1 MLSSLY
7 FRRCMVV
14 ENSKMKKSCKVHVD
28 ESEPSG
34 GKLAVTPKHDTR
46 YTAYSTRLTTRH
58 TTQDLLH
65 KAYNT
70 RPITH
75 GIQHKTYNTRYTAQ
89 DLQYTAYSTRPTTHG
104 IQHKT

>member
-34 GKLAVTPKHDTR
+34 GKLTVTPK
-46 YTAYSTRLTTRH
+46 TRH
-58 TTQDLLH
+58 TLYGIQH
-65 KAYNT
+65 KTYNTAYNT